1 MNHHLRAPC
10 AVVLCAAALAS
21 LNAQAQSVYKCTLD
35 GKISYNDTPCASNAA
50 TSSTLAV
57 PGAPAATSTPAS
69 DLARLKKESAAVEKE
84 RQKAAQREAR
94 EAERAADRAADR
106 ETKRAALQRKRCAKL
121 ALTKQWAEEDARR
134 ATAANID
141 KATLR
146 AKRAGETMQLECPR

>member
-1 MNHHLRAPC
+1 M
-10 AVVLCAAALAS
+10 LCAAALAN

-35 GKISYNDTPCASNAA
+35 GKITYSDTPCASDAA

-57 PGAPAATSTPAS
+57 PVAPAATSTPAS
-69 DLARLKKESAAVEKE
+69 DLARLKKESAAIEKE
-84 RQKAAQREAR
+84 RRKAAQREAR
-94 EAERAADRAADR
+94 EAERAAER
-106 ETKRAALQRKRCAKL
+106 ETKRAAVQRKRCAKL

-134 ATAANID
+134 ATSANID

>member
-1 MNHHLRAPC
+1 M
-10 AVVLCAAALAS
+10 LCAAALAS
-21 LNAQAQSVYKCTLD
+21 LNAHAQNVYKCTLD
-35 GKISYNDTPCASNAA
+35 GKVSYSDTPCASNAA
-50 TSSTLAV
+50 TSSTLPV
-57 PGAPAATSTPAS
+57 PVAPATNPSAAS

-94 EAERAADRAADR
+94 EAERAAER
-106 ETKRAALQRKRCAKL
+106 ETKRAAVQRKRCAKL

-146 AKRAGETMQLECPR
+146 AKRADETMQLECPR